1 MIHREPKWYETT
13 MFYVC
18 YLMAIA
24 AGLYAMAFVIAVCIS
39 AMKGG

>member
-13 MFYVC
+13 MFFAC

-24 AGLYAMAFVIAVCIS
+24 AGLFALAFVIAVCVS
-39 AMKGG
+39 ALKGV

>member
-18 YLMAIA
+18 YLIAIA
-24 AGLYAMAFVIAVCIS
+24 AGLFALAFVIAVCIS
-39 AMKGG
+39 LMKGV